1 MTEII
6 KATEV
11 TKVAPVAKKASVVSA
26 FEDLK
31 GQTVP
36 TGTVSSEGSV
46 AATMTSVF
54 KAYPDTVFTQRQFV
68 ERLGISNPFVNHQLH
83 ALMDKGVITRVGSA
97 RKYYYSLAK

>member
-1 MTEII
+1 MTEN
-6 KATEV
+6 KNV
-11 TKVAPVAKKASVVSA
+11 TVGPKDPKVAKKAGVVEA

-36 TGTVSSEGSV
+36 EGTTSQEGSIG
-46 AATMTSVF
+46 ALMTKVF
-54 KAYPDTVFTQRQFV
+54 QAYPDSVFVQRDFV
-68 ERLGISNPFVNHQLH
+68 DRLNISNPFANHQLH